1 MAMLFVVLDDV
12 PLGTL
17 AVSKGFV
24 AQVYANVVV
33 VLNYEV
39 IPLNQTQTLPIITMI
54 LYVIMA

>member
-1 MAMLFVVLDDV
+1 MLFVVLDDV